1 MQSSIQVVAAE
12 AAPQLAVESRKLAL
26 MKSFS
31 GMIGRSPQMV
41 ELFNLIECVAEEGDS
56 TILIQGESGTG
67 KELIARAIH
76 DNSPRKNGHFVPVN
90 CAAIPDEL
98 LESELFGYVKGAFTG
113 AQHAKI
119 GRVQYADGGTL
130 FLDEIGDMKPNLQ
143 AKLLRVLQEREVEQ
157 VGGIRATK
165 VDVRV
170 VAATHQDLD
179 KLVAEGRFRE
189 DLYYRL
195 AVIPLDAPALRDRR
209 DDIPLL
215 IDRFVNIFCRRK
227 GEQPARFEETGLR
240 SLMAYDWPGNVRELE
255 NLIQR
260 LVILNR
266 GKTIGL
272 AELPI
277 KYRCEPVIEA
287 QPLAVV
293 SSSSEKVSTPPT
305 AKWSEDGLDFNILIS
320 DFEDQL
326 IMHALRRSGGNKK
339 EAAKL
344 LNLKRTTL
352 IEKIKKKQLEL

>member
-1 MQSSIQVVAAE
+1 
-12 AAPQLAVESRKLAL
+12 

-31 GMIGRSPQMV
+31 GMIGRSPQMC

-56 TILIQGESGTG
+56 TVLIQGESGTG

-76 DNSPRKNGHFVPVN
+76 DNSPRKSGNFVPVN

-113 AQHAKI
+113 AQNSKI

-130 FLDEIGDMKPNLQ
+130 FLDEIGDMKPILQ

-157 VGGIRATK
+157 VGGVKPTK

-170 VAATHQDLD
+170 IAATHQNLD
-179 KLVAEGRFRE
+179 ELVAEGKFRE

-195 AVIPLDAPALRDRR
+195 AVIPLEAPALRERR
-209 DDIPLL
+209 EDIPLL
-215 IDRFVNIFCRRK
+215 IDRFINVFCRRK
-227 GEQPARFEETGLR
+227 GDTPPRFEEASLR
-240 SLMAYDWPGNVRELE
+240 SLTAYDWPGNVRELE

-260 LVILNR
+260 LVILHR
-266 GKTIGL
+266 GKAIGL
-272 AELPI
+272 NELPA
-277 KYRCEPVIEA
+277 KYRCEDLPVSAPVAVATEA
-287 QPLAVV
+287 
-293 SSSSEKVSTPPT
+293 SSASTPAPP
-305 AKWSEDGLDFNILIS
+305 AAEWGEDGLDFNMLIS

-326 IMHALRRSGGNKK
+326 IMHALTRSGGNKK

-352 IEKIKKKQLEL
+352 IEKIKKKQLDI